1 MLKTY
6 NTHVAEHEKKKG
18 FTHNL
23 TVLFRD
29 KQKTDT
35 KENFCLVKIV
45 LGLINDVMFQPSP

>member
-1 MLKTY
+1 MFMLKTY
-6 NTHVAEHEKKKG
+6 NTHVAEHEKKEG

-35 KENFCLVKIV
+35 KENFFVWSKLS
-45 LGLINDVMFQPSP
+45 LD